1 MEEYRERRNHYYTYQ
16 ENGKWGIRHNRHH
29 MGKIVVPCQYDEVI
43 FSSSSRDIDDEEIW
57 YFAFVRQGDKWGYV
71 GGAEHIGPCLYDEL
85 EKISEN
91 CIIDY
96 SVDSHPL
103 LKARQGDKWGVL
115 HGKKEIVPCS
125 YDEVVAL
132 GSTRRFAEDP
142 LLYFVGVRR
151 GDKWGVVNEKGKEI
165 YPCQYDAV
173 EPTLNPDY
181 YRVCLDGKWGLV
193 EKESAPVVVPCHYDE
208 IVMDDP
214 YGGCFHVRQ
223 GDKWGVL
230 GTFGGDI
237 PCKYD
242 GATGWNISWG
252 GVCKNGKWGV
262 ISNKEEELI
271 PFRYDGVRFCC
282 DHLFIVH
289 VQRSGK
295 WGLWG
300 LFYYKKSG
308 KIGRREIVP
317 CKYDEINS
325 RGYRCRWGLLQ
336 RAKSHLVKSGD
347 KWGVV
352 NDEGEEIVPCRYD
365 ALKKLGGYD
374 YIVCSDNAWGLI
386 NFKGEELIPCMY
398 EEIDTFPGEIVSGM
412 SSLSEPNLF
421 VVRQGGRWGVVDRNG
436 ETFIPCQYDRIEEEP
451 DNSSGF
457 GIWSDGIWVW
467 SDGKMGL
474 FNKKGKEILPCQY
487 DRIEDY
493 YKRPIFIGQRLTL
506 AGFGVRQ
513 GDKWGIVGKTGKVVV
528 PCLYDEI
535 DDRDAGFFVCQGD
548 KWGVRSKKG
557 EEIAPCKYDEIRSLR
572 RCADV
577 EEDRTIF
584 DPYAVSFG
592 NKWGIIAA
600 DGQEIIPCRYD
611 TFEELKRSHKLE

>member
-1 MEEYRERRNHYYTYQ
+1 MEVYRERRNHYYTYQ
-16 ENGKWGIRHNRHH
+16 ENGKWGIRRNCNH

-43 FSSSSRDIDDEEIW
+43 FSSSSRDIDDEAIW
-57 YFAFVRQGDKWGYV
+57 YFAFVRQGDKWGYF

-91 CIIDY
+91 CIIDS

-132 GSTRRFAEDP
+132 GGPERVDEEH
-142 LLYFVGVRR
+142 LLYLVGVRR

-193 EKESAPVVVPCHYDE
+193 EKKPAQVVVPCHYDE
-208 IVMDDP
+208 IVIDNP
-214 YGGCFHVRQ
+214 GCRCFPVRQ

-230 GTFGGDI
+230 DAFGESI

-242 GATGWNISWG
+242 GATGWSFYTG

-262 ISNKEEELI
+262 ISNKEVELI
-271 PFRYDGVRFCC
+271 PFRYDGVRLCYDNAFA
-282 DHLFIVH
+282 I

-295 WGLWG
+295 WGLWSLMG
-300 LFYYKKSG
+300 LMGLSDDKG
-308 KIGRREIVP
+308 CEIVP
-317 CKYDEINS
+317 CKYDEIKYDEINS
-325 RGYRCRWGLLQ
+325 QGIIRIPT
-336 RAKSHLVKSGD
+336 SHPVKSGD

-352 NDEGEEIVPCRYD
+352 NDKGEEVVPCRYD
-365 ALKKLGGYD
+365 ALKRLGRD
-374 YIVCSDNAWGLI
+374 YVVCSDAAWGLI
-386 NFKGEELIPCMY
+386 NNEGEELIPCMY
-398 EEIDTFPGEIVSGM
+398 EEIDTFPGEIGSF
-412 SSLSEPNLF
+412 LSVFEPDLF
-421 VVRQGGRWGVVDRNG
+421 VVRQGGRWGVVDRDG

-474 FNKKGKEILPCQY
+474 FNKNKKGKEILPCQY
-487 DRIEDY
+487 DWVEDY

-557 EEIAPCKYDEIRSLR
+557 EDIAPCKYDEIRSLR